1 MEGSRSTPMDAGQR
15 SAVRG
20 AERTQG
26 ALLQAQ
32 EHLFAALRRPQP
44 TRERRWA
51 EAVAAE
57 LSAAGARLREHR
69 LEVEGPAGLYAELLR
84 DAPWTQSRLR
94 QLASQLR
101 RIESE
106 AVDLQSEVE
115 RVAQGDFESI
125 AAVRSDAEWMLLSL
139 RDILSKEADLIW
151 ERFNEPA
158 ALD

>member
-1 MEGSRSTPMDAGQR
+1 MDAGQR

-20 AERTQG
+20 AERTQD
-26 ALLQAQ
+26 ALLKAQ

-51 EAVAAE
+51 EAVATE
-57 LSAAGARLREHR
+57 LSAAVARLREHR
-69 LEVEGPAGLYAELLR
+69 LEVEAPSGLYAELMR

-94 QLASQLR
+94 QLTAQLR

-106 AVDLQSEVE
+106 AVDLQAEVA
-115 RVAQGDFESI
+115 RVANGDFESI
-125 AAVRSDAEWMLLSL
+125 AAIRADAERMLLTL
-139 RDILSKEADLIW
+139 RDVLSKEGDLIW